1 MMSNDPEQKDRKDL
15 RSYVR
20 MSSRSYVMCAQRRRA
35 GWDVRPSL
43 HELTAIK
50 RSGELDECSWWRRR
64 QRDFGNWHQLPG
76 PVQQRI
82 FILRGS

>member
-1 MMSNDPEQKDRKDL
+1 MMSNDPEQKDRKD
-15 RSYVR
+15 YVR

-50 RSGELDECSWWRRR
+50 RSGELAKNLYIARLMTDDASP
-64 QRDFGNWHQLPG
+64 LPLLYSTLHSN
-76 PVQQRI
+76 PPYSA
-82 FILRGS
+82 LL